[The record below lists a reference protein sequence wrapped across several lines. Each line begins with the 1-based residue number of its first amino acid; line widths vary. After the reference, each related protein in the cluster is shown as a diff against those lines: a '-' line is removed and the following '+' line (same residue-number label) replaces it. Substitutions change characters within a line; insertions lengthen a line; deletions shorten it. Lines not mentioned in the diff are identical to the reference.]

1 MKKFKVW
8 QIAYTP
14 SRSPYQFDEAVI
26 GEPVRRT
33 SENIS
38 LIACEELY
46 PARQQGEKIA
56 TTHASILA
64 LIATRS
70 DIRAVVCVDSKKRG
84 FAYAPNTSAANQAL
98 DFILLKN
105 APLAG
110 MIKVAIAEEVQNA

>member
-14 SRSPYQFDEAVI
+14 SRSPYQFDEAII

-33 SENIS
+33 SENLT

-56 TTHASILA
+56 TTHAAILA
-64 LIATRS
+64 LIATRH
-70 DIRAVVCVDSKKRG
+70 DIRAVVCVDSQKRG
-84 FAYAPNTSAANQAL
+84 FVYAPNTSAANQAL
-98 DFILLKN
+98 DFTLLKN

-110 MIKVAIAEEVQNA
+110 MIKTQLDYA